1 MSRKAKAAAIA
12 DRQARVA
19 EMLKARH
26 SYREMATVLDVS
38 LGCIAKDV
46 RAIFKMWAQ
55 RQFENVHEQALADL
69 ALLDDGIRAL
79 VPRIL
84 EGNTDA
90 IGCLVRVLER
100 RAKILGYDL
109 PGKVQHIGDQSSPIL
124 LKQIIDVTKLSDDE
138 LRLLDAVLLK
148 SARN

>member
-1 MSRKAKAAAIA
+1 MSKKAKAAAIA
-12 DRQARVA
+12 DRQVRVA

-26 SYREMATVLDVS
+26 SYREMATALDVS

-46 RAIFKMWAQ
+46 RAIFKMWSQ

-84 EGNTDA
+84 EGNTEA
-90 IGCLVRVLER
+90 IGCLVRIVER
-100 RAKILGYDL
+100 RAKMLSYDL
-109 PGKVQHIGDQSSPIL
+109 PGKVQHMGDQNNPL
-124 LKQIIDVTKLSDDE
+124 VVKQIIDVSKLTDDE